1 MANTLEQWYAS
12 IPTVTRMYLTLTFA
26 VTVGCALEVRAF
38 ESRRRDSFFLSFRS
52 LTMQIF
58 YFARRAIDRYDGAR
72 ANETLTRRRFASHSS
87 IVGPRA
93 QLISPLNVYF
103 NSKLIFQEYELWR
116 LVTNFFFFGSLG
128 VDFVFHMFFL
138 SRYCRMLE
146 EGSFQGRSCDFFYM
160 LLFGGCMLT
169 ALAPFVNVQFLG
181 TSLTFMMVYVWG
193 RRNASAQMSFLGLF
207 TFTAPY
213 LPWVLLIFST
223 IIGSQPVT
231 DALGLIAGHAYYF
244 LKDVYPDMTGR
255 EPLATPG
262 IVCALF
268 GAQTRAR
275 AAAVDVRGVETVAAG
290 RRVGD
295 ANGEG

>member
-1 MANTLEQWYAS
+1 
-12 IPTVTRMYLTLTFA
+12 
-26 VTVGCALEVRAF
+26 
-38 ESRRRDSFFLSFRS
+38 
-52 LTMQIF
+52 
-58 YFARRAIDRYDGAR
+58 
-72 ANETLTRRRFASHSS
+72 
-87 IVGPRA
+87 
-93 QLISPLNVYF
+93 
-103 NSKLIFQEYELWR
+103 
-116 LVTNFFFFGSLG
+116 
-128 VDFVFHMFFL
+128 
-138 SRYCRMLE
+138 MLE

-160 LLFGGCMLT
+160 LLFGGCLLT
-169 ALAPFVNVQFLG
+169 AFAPFVNVQFLG

-223 IIGSQPVT
+223 VIGSQPVT

-275 AAAVDVRGVETVAAG
+275 AAAVDVRGVETVAAAG

-295 ANGEG
+295 ANGGEGRNLDD

>member
-1 MANTLEQWYAS
+1 LDSTPSDEDSIRAAKGATRANGGRLT
-12 IPTVTRMYLTLTFA
+12 TRA
-26 VTVGCALEVRAF
+26 
-38 ESRRRDSFFLSFRS
+38 RDS
-52 LTMQIF
+52 T
-58 YFARRAIDRYDGAR
+58 
-72 ANETLTRRRFASHSS
+72 
-87 IVGPRA
+87 

-160 LLFGGCMLT
+160 LLFGGTLLT
-169 ALAPFVNVQFLG
+169 AFAPFVNVQFLG

-193 RRNASAQMSFLGLF
+193 RRNAATQMSFLGLF
-207 TFTAPY
+207 NFTAPY

-223 IIGSQPVT
+223 LIGSQPIT
-231 DALGLIAGHAYYF
+231 DALGMIAGHAYYF
-244 LKDVYPDMTGR
+244 LKDVYPEMTGR
-255 EPLATPG
+255 EPLKTPA

-268 GAQTRAR
+268 GTRQRLVDTDGVKTRAAR
-275 AAAVDVRGVETVAAG
+275 SARREAGAAVEGAAG
-290 RRVGD
+290 APRD
-295 ANGEG
+295 LNE